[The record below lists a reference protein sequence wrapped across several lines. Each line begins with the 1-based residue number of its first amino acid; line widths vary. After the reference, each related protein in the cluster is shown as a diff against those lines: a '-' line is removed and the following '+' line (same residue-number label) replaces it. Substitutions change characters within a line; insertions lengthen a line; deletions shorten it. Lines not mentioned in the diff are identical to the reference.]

1 MSRSAGRSVAAAVSR
16 LLAVTLL
23 PAILLAGC
31 GDDGGTEPVQPFVG
45 SISGTVVHAETG
57 SPVAG
62 ATVTT
67 EPATSAV
74 QTDGSG
80 SYRIEGISAGEGS
93 AVPDGAFEVRAVGAG
108 FSDAATTV
116 TLTRSSPDARV
127 DIELPVTLAS
137 VASLQ
142 GLPVGAAVAI
152 NPLRDENR
160 YGEVLALEFNSV
172 TPENAM
178 KFGPL
183 RPSQGQFDFDNA
195 DRIVGFAEANDMRI
209 HGHVLLW
216 HNQLPGWLTD
226 GGFTREELLEILK
239 EHITTVVER
248 YAGQIASWDVV
259 NEVVDWQGFRMD
271 EFWLREVGPEAI
283 DSAFHWAHAADPDA
297 KLYINDFGI
306 EVPGPKVDVLYD
318 LVTDLLDRGVP
329 VHGVGIQGHI
339 VADSPPTGAQ
349 LATVLGR
356 FSALGLETRITE
368 LDIRLETPASQED
381 LDRQAAIYGDLVAAA
396 VADPGF
402 AGLTFWGFTDRH
414 SWVPNHAPGYGAA
427 LLFDSAYQRKPA
439 YFGVRGAL
447 AP

>member
-1 MSRSAGRSVAAAVSR
+1 
-16 LLAVTLL
+16 
-23 PAILLAGC
+23 
-31 GDDGGTEPVQPFVG
+31 
-45 SISGTVVHAETG
+45 
-57 SPVAG
+57 
-62 ATVTT
+62 
-67 EPATSAV
+67 
-74 QTDGSG
+74 
-80 SYRIEGISAGEGS
+80 
-93 AVPDGAFEVRAVGAG
+93 VPDGAFEVRASGTG
-108 FSDAATTV
+108 FADAATDV
-116 TLTRSSPDARV
+116 TLTRAAPDATAE
-127 DIELPVTLAS
+127 IELPVTLGS
-137 VASLQ
+137 VAALR
-142 GLPVGAAVAI
+142 GLPVGAAVAV
-152 NPLRDENR
+152 NPLR
-160 YGEVLALEFNSV
+160 GEDIYRETMALEFSSV

-183 RPSQGQFDFDNA
+183 RPGRNQFDFDNA
-195 DRIVGFAEANDMRI
+195 DHIMGFAEANDLRV

-216 HNQLPGWLTD
+216 HHQLADWLTN
-226 GGFTREELLEILK
+226 GGYTPEELLEILK

-248 YAGQIASWDVV
+248 YAGRIASWDVA
-259 NEVVDWQGFRMD
+259 NEVVTWQGLRTD
-271 EFWLREVGPEAI
+271 GFWLQEVGPEVI

-318 LVTDLLDRGVP
+318 LVTGLLERGVP

-339 VADSPPTGAQ
+339 VAETPPTGEQ

-402 AGLTFWGFTDRH
+402 AGLTFWGFTDRY
-414 SWVPNHAPGYGAA
+414 SWIPNHAPGYGAA

-439 YFGVRGAL
+439 YYAARDAL
-447 AP
+447 EP